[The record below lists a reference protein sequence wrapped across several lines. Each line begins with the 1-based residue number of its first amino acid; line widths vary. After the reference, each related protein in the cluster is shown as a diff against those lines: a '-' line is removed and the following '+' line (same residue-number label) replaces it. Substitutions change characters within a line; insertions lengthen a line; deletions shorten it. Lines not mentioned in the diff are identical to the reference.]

1 MLLKIE
7 NVRLKKKLTGV
18 RVDKAGPLE
27 RARLGNQIE
36 GFKKPDHREAGRKNK
51 V

>member
-1 MLLKIE
+1 MLLKIA
-7 NVRLKKKLTGV
+7 NIWLKKILTGV

-27 RARLGNQIE
+27 RARLANKIE
-36 GFKKPDHREAGRKNK
+36 GFKKPDHWEAGRKNK